1 VEHLDTLARDR
12 IYVPRSSGYGGV
24 TDRYTLMPSELVI
37 KAWNQPRMHHPPCFV
52 AWNRAYTTLHYPHVL
67 SSSPPRIVVKYA
79 RDLM

>member
-52 AWNRAYTTLHYPHVL
+52 A
-67 SSSPPRIVVKYA
+67 
-79 RDLM
+79 